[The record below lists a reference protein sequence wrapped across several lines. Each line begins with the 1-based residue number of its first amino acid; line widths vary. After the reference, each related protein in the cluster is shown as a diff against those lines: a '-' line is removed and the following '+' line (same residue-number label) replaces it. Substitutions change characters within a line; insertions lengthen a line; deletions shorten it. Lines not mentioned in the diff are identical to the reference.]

1 MLTPQ
6 DDVRLLQSA
15 PAELIRTADKIRHL
29 FPMSPDNPFFLVSG
43 QDQADWHQNE
53 QRLLKRLEMLKQQ
66 KALTAYEGLS
76 SYWPDAHQQQQNYQL
91 LKNKLYDSGLLERY
105 MTDLGFDQ
113 AAVQAEYKQFAAAA
127 RNTLALPDW
136 LATAD
141 ETKQQLWLGCEQGR
155 CQSTVALIGISDTGA
170 LAALQDLPGVV
181 WVDQVESV
189 SSLFARYRIRA
200 SGLLL
205 VAFCLASLG
214 LGWKFGWRNGV
225 TIMSV
230 PVVSLA
236 VSLAMLGWFDQL
248 FSLFNLFALLL
259 VLGIGVDYGL
269 FFFMAGDR
277 RASTSLGV
285 TLSALTTLLAF
296 GLLAISSTEIVH
308 AFGVTVTAGI
318 VTALLC
324 APLIGLKEHK
334 I

>member
-1 MLTPQ
+1 ML
-6 DDVRLLQSA
+6 S
-15 PAELIRTADKIRHL
+15 
-29 FPMSPDNPFFLVSG
+29 
-43 QDQADWHQNE
+43 
-53 QRLLKRLEMLKQQ
+53 
-66 KALTAYEGLS
+66 ALT
-76 SYWPDAHQQQQNYQL
+76 
-91 LKNKLYDSGLLERY
+91 
-105 MTDLGFDQ
+105 
-113 AAVQAEYKQFAAAA
+113 
-127 RNTLALPDW
+127 
-136 LATAD
+136 
-141 ETKQQLWLGCEQGR
+141 
-155 CQSTVALIGISDTGA
+155 
-170 LAALQDLPGVV
+170 ALQDLPGVV

-200 SGLLL
+200 SGLLA

-214 LGWKFGWRNGV
+214 LGFKFGWRNGA

-230 PVVSLA
+230 PVVALA

-296 GLLAISSTEIVH
+296 GLLATSSTEIVH
-308 AFGVTVTAGI
+308 AFGFTVTAGI

-324 APLIGLKEHK
+324 APLIGLKEYTRSTRRK
-334 I
+334 DKTDLFRVIEPVSGIF